1 MTVIGD
7 IPSVK

>member
-7 IPSVK
+7 LS